1 MAWTDRYVDASASGG
16 GTGTSA
22 GDPWTLAEAFSNAG
36 TNQRVNIKAGTYSI
50 TSPLSCNP
58 SLTSEN
64 PLWWRG
70 YKTTIGDLD
79 DKFTGDL
86 VDGTDIPVFEI
97 TSNNNYI
104 ILNAYYHMISG
115 LCFKKK
121 STDAYP
127 ALYDR
132 RAFTWA
138 KNCRFVIEAASAVHS
153 NTLCVS
159 RNSGAIHLTYLNCE
173 FKSNQAINICVSNYS
188 ASFYSDCL
196 FDASSANYL
205 LNGSG
210 HGNDI
215 SKCIFRGSLVAAV
228 NFTSNARTNI
238 QNNTFVDCADDAIAF
253 NQANPAICN
262 NYFYN
267 VSGFCV
273 SNKNTAGT
281 NDILLANNAFYNS
294 PNKFENMADAIEFD
308 SIADSSDQFVDK
320 AAGDYSL
327 QSTSNAY
334 SAGNGGYWS
343 LGSTDYADI
352 GAIQHA
358 DPSGGGGSTVH
369 PLYAN

>member
-1 MAWTDRYVDASASGG
+1 MAWTDYYVDATASGG

-22 GDPWTLAEAFSNAG
+22 SDPWTLAEAVSNAG
-36 TNQRVNIKAGTYSI
+36 TNQRVNIKAGTYSVS
-50 TSPLSCNP
+50 SPLVCNP
-58 SLTSEN
+58 ILTNEN

-70 YKTTIGDLD
+70 YKTTVGDLD

-97 TSNNNYI
+97 TTNNNYI
-104 ILNAYYHMISG
+104 ILDSDYHMLSG

-132 RAFTWA
+132 RGYVWA
-138 KNCRFVIEAASAVHS
+138 KNCRFVIEAASAVHN
-153 NTLCVS
+153 NTRVIS

-173 FKSNQAINICVSNYS
+173 FKSNQSHNILVDHFSG
-188 ASFYSDCL
+188 SFYSHCL
-196 FDASSANYL
+196 FDATSVNYHL
-205 LNGSG
+205 YGGG
-210 HGNDI
+210 HGNALEN
-215 SKCIFRGSLVAAV
+215 CIFKGSLVACV
-228 NFTSNARTNI
+228 YLSNVRLQI
-238 QNNTFVDCADDAIAF
+238 QNNTFVDVGDDAIAF
-253 NQANPAICN
+253 TGSNPTVCN
-262 NYFYN
+262 NYFHS
-267 VSGFCV
+267 VTGFCV
-273 SNKNTAGT
+273 SNKNAAGK

-294 PNKFENMADAIEFD
+294 PNKFENMADANEFD
-308 SIADSSDQFVDK
+308 AIADSSDQFVDK

-343 LGSTDYADI
+343 LASIGYADV

-358 DPSGGGGSTVH
+358 NPSLGILLNSKH
-369 PLYAN
+369 PLA